1 MRFLSRKMT
10 WSDLTDLTIQFSGN
24 GLLEGM
30 RGSSEEAI
38 IITQVRD
45 NGGLEQVVRNGQIPE
60 VLE

>member
-1 MRFLSRKMT
+1 MT

>member
-30 RGSSEEAI
+30 HGSSEEAI